1 MAKKFLTDINIAG
14 GVYDSSGDIGSSGQ
28 VLSSTGSGINWINAN
43 SAASVVYQDGFT
55 GNGSATAFT
64 LANSIDNENKTQ
76 VYIDGVYQHKDNYSL
91 SGTTLTFST
100 APPNT
105 SDIEV
110 ISFSSVSAAD
120 DILYDTDFAS
130 AGLMTTN
137 GSGVY
142 SITTNNSSNWNTA
155 YTYSQVGHL
164 PLAGGTLT
172 GAVVGTSFSAP
183 SGFINGSNGG
193 IRIHT
198 SGTKFFN
205 ITAAN
210 AARDNI
216 MDIGAADARFK
227 DLFLGGSITADDAT
241 FAGSVTTSG
250 DIINTS
256 NNFKIKGAGDVEIH
270 IDDDNNNLSNFVIK
284 NGTNDSIFN
293 LAEDGTTTFA
303 GDVTISK
310 AATPLFKLL
319 DTTNNISLLLGADDA
334 NTFIRSSSGANL
346 YLQPGGS
353 TSITLLSG
361 GNVGIGTTSPGS
373 KLDVRGSGYFL
384 GTASSGAAL
393 VTIENNSGS
402 TATSYGLLVLGGGN
416 SSNGRTF
423 EVRDASGNTDLIVKG
438 DGNVGIGTTSPGAKL
453 DIKGDGAVSGLT
465 FRTTDSS
472 NNETFYIN
480 DGGTV
485 GVRYYPFK
493 IGVASGTT
501 NVANSRFQIATT
513 GGDFVVLNDGKTGIG
528 TTSPSAKLHVNG
540 VITANDSIQVQND
553 DSGFICRNAAGT
565 VIGTVGAES
574 SSTPNI
580 GMFTVRDNGNNR
592 IVLNANGSSYFNGGN
607 VGIGTTSP
615 SRELD
620 IQASSGW
627 AELALR
633 GNTGGGGSLEFW
645 TNTTKRAEI
654 FADTED
660 IVFRNTST
668 NQERMRIKSNGKV
681 GIGTSNAQNAELAIK
696 SGSNFDLE
704 LFSEASGTAWQSYNR
719 TSSSWGYIR
728 FLAGG
733 GEQMKIHTNGNV
745 GIGTTSP
752 GYKLHVVGNINIQGT
767 GGYLRWNSGDMA
779 IVNAGS
785 YDMAFQTY
793 TGSALTE
800 KMRITSSGNVIIGNT
815 NVDNPNSLDRVLEIE
830 YGGSVG
836 LILND
841 SRDTPIGLE
850 NRGAV
855 FHLTH
860 NTNSRLVVNGASGNV
875 GIGTTS
881 PSAKLDARGAIMT
894 GSAAEDGNFSST
906 TATGMSV
913 CESGSLQINQGWVG
927 SGTSGDTIVFRY
939 DATAWKSW
947 GLEWNIMSTNG
958 MSSGFIG
965 GYNNNST
972 GHSKVTNNNAHGI
985 TVSFSKSNQNNII
998 TFTSTTGF
1006 GTHPMASFKY
1016 YQSGGDGRPYPSKA
1030 SITMN
1035 S

>member
-28 VLSSTGSGINWINAN
+28 VLSSTGSGINWIDAN

-438 DGNVGIGTTSPGAKL
+438 DGNVGIGTTSPNAKL
-453 DIKGDGAVSGLT
+453 V
-465 FRTTDSS
+465 
-472 NNETFYIN
+472 
-480 DGGTV
+480 
-485 GVRYYPFK
+485 
-493 IGVASGTT
+493 IG
-501 NVANSRFQIATT
+501 TT
-513 GGDFVVLNDGKTGIG
+513 GGTQNIEISNSYIQSFNRSGSPGYQTLNFYASSYAFNVG
-528 TTSPSAKLHVNG
+528 
-540 VITANDSIQVQND
+540 
-553 DSGFICRNAAGT
+553 NATFAGD
-565 VIGTVGAES
+565 VMPAAENAH
-574 SSTPNI
+574 NI
-580 GMFTVRDNGNNR
+580 GS
-592 IVLNANGSSYFNGGN
+592 A
-607 VGIGTTSP
+607 
-615 SRELD
+615 
-620 IQASSGW
+620 
-627 AELALR
+627 ALR
-633 GNTGGGGSLEFW
+633 W
-645 TNTTKRAEI
+645 
-654 FADTED
+654 ED
-660 IVFRNTST
+660 LYV
-668 NQERMRIKSNGKV
+668 
-681 GIGTSNAQNAELAIK
+681 
-696 SGSNFDLE
+696 DD
-704 LFSEASGTAWQSYNR
+704 
-719 TSSSWGYIR
+719 GYIR
-728 FLAGG
+728 NAYIDEYIYHNGETTNNISFTTGNFNVTVGG
-733 GEQMKIHTNGNV
+733 NLKFNV
-745 GIGTTSP
+745 
-752 GYKLHVVGNINIQGT
+752 
-767 GGYLRWNSGDMA
+767 D
-779 IVNAGS
+779 VNN
-785 YDMAFQTY
+785 TY
-793 TGSALTE
+793 FPQN
-800 KMRITSSGNVIIGNT
+800 NVIISSGQRR
-815 NVDNPNSLDRVLEIE
+815 DRDD
-830 YGGSVG
+830 Y
-836 LILND
+836 
-841 SRDTPIGLE
+841 
-850 NRGAV
+850 
-855 FHLTH
+855 
-860 NTNSRLVVNGASGNV
+860 
-875 GIGTTS
+875 
-881 PSAKLDARGAIMT
+881 ARG
-894 GSAAEDGNFSST
+894 
-906 TATGMSV
+906 
-913 CESGSLQINQGWVG
+913 
-927 SGTSGDTIVFRY
+927 
-939 DATAWKSW
+939 
-947 GLEWNIMSTNG
+947 
-958 MSSGFIG
+958 
-965 GYNNNST
+965 
-972 GHSKVTNNNAHGI
+972 
-985 TVSFSKSNQNNII
+985 
-998 TFTSTTGF
+998 
-1006 GTHPMASFKY
+1006 
-1016 YQSGGDGRPYPSKA
+1016 
-1030 SITMN
+1030 
-1035 S
+1035 

>member
-28 VLSSTGSGINWINAN
+28 VLSSTGSGINWIDAN

-361 GNVGIGTTSPGS
+361 GNVGIGTT
-373 KLDVRGSGYFL
+373 
-384 GTASSGAAL
+384 T
-393 VTIENNSGS
+393 
-402 TATSYGLLVLGGGN
+402 
-416 SSNGRTF
+416 
-423 EVRDASGNTDLIVKG
+423 
-438 DGNVGIGTTSPGAKL
+438 PGAKL

-501 NVANSRFQIATT
+501 NIANSRFQIATT

-592 IVLNANGSSYFNGGN
+592 IVLNANGNSYFNGGN

-785 YDMAFQTY
+785 YAMAFQTY